1 MDSNTDVFFFFL
13 IFLVLG
19 VRKKKSREDHPKR
32 YIGKNEKQENRM
44 GEREIKREINVLLE
58 YLFTIWESHRIDHIR
73 RRRLVDSKAG
83 CVFFWLR
90 FFPTCLVGLW
100 KKKKKFPLFLLSL
113 NQREKKETEKFL
125 FGAENALVL
134 HKHVITIIKKKT
146 KSKSLSLSLFSR
158 NFFGSRGERCYW
170 KE

>member
-1 MDSNTDVFFFFL
+1 MVCLQRRSQHPREENTRTVLLSFSPKSKILMDSNTDVFFFFL

-100 KKKKKFPLFLLSL
+100 KKKKKFPLFLSL
-113 NQREKKETEKFL
+113 NQRENRNRKIPFR
-125 FGAENALVL
+125 
-134 HKHVITIIKKKT
+134 
-146 KSKSLSLSLFSR
+146 SR
-158 NFFGSRGERCYW
+158 KRARFA
-170 KE
+170 

>member
-83 CVFFWLR
+83 CVFF
-90 FFPTCLVGLW
+90 
-100 KKKKKFPLFLLSL
+100 
-113 NQREKKETEKFL
+113 
-125 FGAENALVL
+125 
-134 HKHVITIIKKKT
+134 
-146 KSKSLSLSLFSR
+146 
-158 NFFGSRGERCYW
+158 
-170 KE
+170 